1 MHHKYTA
8 KGLVAV
14 SVSLDLAE
22 QRADAEKF
30 LVKHKAAFNNLWL
43 DETQEFWAEK
53 FKIIAPPCLFVYDRR
68 GKWVQFESD
77 DKDIDHVA
85 VEKLIVKLLAEEK

>member
-1 MHHKYTA
+1 MHHKYAA

-30 LVKHKAAFNNLWL
+30 LVKNKATFTNLWL
-43 DETQEFWAEK
+43 DETQDFWTEK

-68 GKWVQFESD
+68 GKWVQFKSD
-77 DKDIDHVA
+77 DKDIDHAA